1 MSEQLD
7 MQKEDYE
14 YALKNGEIHL
24 CNDCHALT
32 ISSCEDVTKGQ
43 CFYCGSKKINFDKKE
58 IRKTLDMLIKQKLV

>member
-1 MSEQLD
+1 MGEQLG

-14 YALKNGEIHL
+14 EALKSGDIFL
-24 CNDCHALT
+24 CNDCQALS

-58 IRKTLDMLIKQKLV
+58 IRKTIDRLVKEELL